1 MHFDFSE
8 AVSQYFDQAIELL
21 SLDQALAHK
30 IKVCNSS
37 YSVNFGVR
45 LRGEMH
51 TFEGHSAVH
60 SDHVEPA
67 KGGIR
72 YSLNV
77 TRDEVESLAAIMSLK
92 CALADL
98 PFGGAKGGLKIDN
111 SQWTVAEREVITRR
125 FASELIR
132 RGLLGPAQVVPAPDM
147 GSGALEMAWIA
158 DQYRRLNSGDINA
171 MACVTGKPLTHG
183 GIEGR
188 SEATGQGVYFA
199 TLAYLKSDA
208 ADRKKFPSPNMAG
221 LRIAI
226 QGFGNVGSHTAMFM
240 EQDGAKIIAVG
251 EHDGC
256 VINTDGLDVAALRQH
271 LQATG
276 SILEF
281 PGARSVRQASYILAV
296 PCDILVPA
304 AMEGVIT
311 IDNVATINAN
321 LVVEGAN
328 GPMTPEAE
336 AELEMRGVAVIP
348 DLFANSGGVIVSY
361 FEWVKNLSHMRFGH
375 LQKRRE
381 QSLNMKLVAELE
393 RQTSTAIDGRLR
405 QDLMEGPTER
415 RLVESGLE
423 DSIMLT
429 FGKIIEMRKQHG
441 NKITLRMAAYMIAIS
456 SIALKYNT
464 LGL

>member
-1 MHFDFSE
+1 MFNFSAAVAQNFDS
-8 AVSQYFDQAIELL
+8 AISHLN
-21 SLDQALAHK
+21 LDAALAHK

-37 YSVNFGVR
+37 YTVNFGVR
-45 LRGEMH
+45 LRGQMH

-72 YSLNV
+72 FSMAV
-77 TRDEVESLAAIMSLK
+77 TRDEVESLAALMSLK

-98 PFGGAKGGLKIDN
+98 PYGGAKGGLKIDN

-147 GSGALEMAWIA
+147 GSGPLEMAWIA
-158 DQYRRLNSGDINA
+158 DQYRRLNGGDLNA
-171 MACVTGKPLTHG
+171 SACVTGKPLSHG

-188 SEATGQGVYFA
+188 NEATGQGVYFA
-199 TLAYLKSDA
+199 ILAYLKSDI
-208 ADRKKFPSPNMAG
+208 ADRWKFASSSLEG
-221 LRIAI
+221 QRVAI
-226 QGFGNVGSHTAMFM
+226 QGFGNVGVHTAVFM
-240 EQDGAKIIAVG
+240 AQDGAKIIAIG

-256 VINTDGLDVAALRQH
+256 VINENGLDIAALRQH

-276 SILEF
+276 SIRNF
-281 PGARSVRQASYILAV
+281 ADAKTILDPEHILSV
-296 PCDILVPA
+296 PCDILIPA

-311 IDNVATINAN
+311 ADNVGKIDTKM
-321 LVVEGAN
+321 VVEAAN

-336 AELEMRGVAVIP
+336 AELERRGVVVIP

-381 QSLNMKLVAELE
+381 QALNMKLVAELE
-393 RQTSTAIDGRLR
+393 RQGGGAMDSKFREFML
-405 QDLMEGPTER
+405 EGPTER

-429 FGKIIEMRKQHG
+429 FSKIVEMRKAHG
-441 NKITLRMAAYMIAIS
+441 NKISLRNAAYMIAINA
-456 SIALKYNT
+456 IAQRYNT